1 MARTRQFRRMTTRK
15 PPQMPLSTHATVV
28 QCPSA
33 QETSSAEEASS
44 TPEPTQPT
52 AETIQPKRETTQPTP
67 ESTQC
72 TPETIQPEPEPSQ
85 PTQSNRYRPHHF
97 ILHVILSFFLF
108 VFNGIHA
115 NEHSNCDE

>member
-1 MARTRQFRRMTTRK
+1 MARTRQFRRMTTGK
-15 PPQMPLSTHATVV
+15 PPQMPLFTHATVV
-28 QCPSA
+28 EYP
-33 QETSSAEEASS
+33 SAEEASS

-67 ESTQC
+67 ESTQSR
-72 TPETIQPEPEPSQ
+72 PETIQPEPEPSQ
-85 PTQSNRYRPHHF
+85 STQTNRPHHF